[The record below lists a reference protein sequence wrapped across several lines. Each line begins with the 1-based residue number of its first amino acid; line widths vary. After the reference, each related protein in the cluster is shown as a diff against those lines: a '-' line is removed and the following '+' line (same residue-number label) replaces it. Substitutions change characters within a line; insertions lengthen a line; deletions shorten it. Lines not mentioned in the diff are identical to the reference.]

1 MSSSKSKLFN
11 LKEWLTVP
19 DSAKYLSIAF
29 DEEVTEA
36 DILRL
41 ALDGRLQLSANF
53 VNHAYV
59 KRGKLIHIPEAELLA
74 AIKDGHLPRELEWN
88 TLSAEIT
95 LHAPG
100 IPDEQKG
107 KPLTYLRS
115 IRLDSDRYLNLSPQ
129 VTTISGVWD
138 LPMIGGERLDVEH
151 KYQAMTGGPEV
162 TLSNL
167 DGPFVERSDGE
178 MCQLQES
185 FDNNPYQQG
194 SKAQLE
200 IIKKRIAVEKLDET
214 EAENLLSKYK
224 EDRNEYLANRKEN
237 ANEDYYPAGG
247 LPNDAVYVVRS
258 DELRNFE
265 QRVSGNEE
273 AVKPL
278 KTTERN
284 SLLTVIAALCDYS
297 AIDYQE
303 RGAAKQVSM
312 MTEEI
317 GAPITDDTIRKIFT
331 QIPDALL
338 SRKK

>member
-1 MSSSKSKLFN
+1 VSSSNRKLLN

-19 DSAKYLSIAF
+19 DTAKYLSIAF
-29 DEEVTEA
+29 SEEVTEA
-36 DILRL
+36 DVLRL
-41 ALDGRLQLSANF
+41 ALDGHLKLSANF

-74 AIKDGHLPRELEWN
+74 AIKDGHFPRELEWD
-88 TLSAEIT
+88 TLSAEMT

-100 IPDEQKG
+100 IPDGQNG
-107 KPLTYLRS
+107 KPATYLRS
-115 IRLDSDRYLNLSPQ
+115 IRLDSDRYLNLSTQ
-129 VTTISGVWD
+129 VTTISGIWD
-138 LPMIGGERLDVEH
+138 LPMLGGERLDVEH
-151 KYQAMTGGPEV
+151 KYQTMTGGPEV
-162 TLSNL
+162 TLSTL
-167 DGPFVERSDGE
+167 DGPLVERSDGE

-185 FDNNPYQQG
+185 FDDNPYQQG

-200 IIKKRIAVEKLDET
+200 IIEERIAVEKLDKT
-214 EAENLLSKYK
+214 EAEKLLSKYK
-224 EDRNEYLANRKEN
+224 EDRKEYLANRKEIASN
-237 ANEDYYPAGG
+237 DYYPAGG
-247 LPNDAVYVVRS
+247 LPHDAVYVVRF
-258 DELRNFE
+258 DELRSFE
-265 QRVSGNEE
+265 QRVSENEE